1 MSLLLF
7 LRSPTYSVTILLSFV
22 LENSCCNLHFS
33 VSEIT
38 CISFKQ
44 KQLSS
49 FFSRNILHL
58 LTQKQLESFF
68 SRNIQH
74 LFRLSLLAETT
85 CLCWKQKQLAS
96 FFSINNLHV
105 VKQKQLRL
113 SLAETTCICLKQKH
127 LSSCFSRNNL
137 HVFETETVA
146 SFFSKYNLH

>member
-58 LTQKQLESFF
+58 LKQKQLESFF

-96 FFSINNLHV
+96 FF
-105 VKQKQLRL
+105 
-113 SLAETTCICLKQKH
+113 ACG
-127 LSSCFSRNNL
+127 
-137 HVFETETVA
+137 ETETVA
-146 SFFSKYNLH
+146 SFFSRNNLHLFEIETPFVLLQQEQLTCV

>member
-22 LENSCCNLHFS
+22 LENSCCNLHPKFT
-33 VSEIT
+33 ERT

-49 FFSRNILHL
+49 FFSRNILYL
-58 LTQKQLESFF
+58 LKQKQLESFF
-68 SRNIQH
+68 NRNIQH

-96 FFSINNLHV
+96 FF
-105 VKQKQLRL
+105 
-113 SLAETTCICLKQKH
+113 ACG
-127 LSSCFSRNNL
+127 
-137 HVFETETVA
+137 ETETVA
-146 SFFSKYNLH
+146 SFFSRNNLHLFEIETPFVLLQQEQLTCV

>member
-33 VSEIT
+33 VSETT

-58 LTQKQLESFF
+58 LKQKQLESFF

-96 FFSINNLHV
+96 FF
-105 VKQKQLRL
+105 
-113 SLAETTCICLKQKH
+113 ACG
-127 LSSCFSRNNL
+127 
-137 HVFETETVA
+137 ETETVA
-146 SFFSKYNLH
+146 SFFSRNNLHLFEIETPFVLLQQEQLTCV